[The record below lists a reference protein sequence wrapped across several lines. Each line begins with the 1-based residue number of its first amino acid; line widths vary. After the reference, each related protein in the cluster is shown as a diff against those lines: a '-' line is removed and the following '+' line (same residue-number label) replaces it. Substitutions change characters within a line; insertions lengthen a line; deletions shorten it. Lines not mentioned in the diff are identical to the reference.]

1 MARTAVQRSIT
12 FDPSSRLTDFLGVGY
27 STTGVAV
34 APLTSL
40 SPIYPSRTILQ
51 LSLLKR
57 KVSARTQRAGDPDV
71 AVDELACMVVMFKKI
86 KNKNVPPGLTVET
99 LSSFFTDLF
108 TYQTSEEKQSFKTKT
123 AALLVN
129 PNYHVL
135 AITVPVF
142 DVQDP
147 SKLLTHFIVGA
158 ALFMFD
164 NKRGSFISCLGV
176 VDKGSPGVCM
186 LNGSYFVEPSTSN
199 LLSDTASFRNLGIGT
214 FLLSCLQVLG
224 SLAYTSPIVARSD
237 PFQLACHERG
247 QGQLATHHLYLQAR
261 LEMSSPYV
269 SYVKIGFT
277 NVPYESGRFRCT
289 NFRKDC
295 PIHADK
301 QSKAIEDGYH
311 TDDQFMRLLV
321 LKKWVANVY
330 PTDERRSTTVLPATD
345 VWNALGLPTHQYLS
359 CALVPPL
366 TSPAIQNC
374 TNAAYL
380 QLLKCSSNLSSQPY
394 KFPVQSEDLV
404 VVPYP
409 VDRTLPTQSRQSTST
424 QMISGIQI
432 PPRDIRRCLFPSLSV
447 QVGANKLDA
456 FNAMASS
463 LYSEVNVG
471 IHDDNSP
478 TVPEMALHLR
488 LNLAA
493 FYQRCA
499 SFPFTSDTMV
509 EWSILV
515 VEEYEYLVKTKTV
528 AQRGLLE
535 FHVLPSFVKD
545 RLQWKDNFTLL
556 AERLTDAPGGPNSPL
571 WFDMYALQMLF
582 SQHEHP
588 VFISPVYG
596 CLITKEQHD
605 FRAYPHVPS
614 FKSVQWF
621 PGLRDLDT
629 GKSPVS
635 FTVVPIL
642 ALDTATFAPISYT
655 GGKETHLGLCKN
667 LIEFDPASWVNV
679 KLLRGQPSLVVT
691 GGATEVPPAWLEDYC
706 ASKALCVHH
715 GADTPTTASDPQCP
729 GCGLAVHADCGY
741 YRRNTG
747 NKWEAVTCFMCF
759 KQNGEALPAI
769 TDHTQSKQKA
779 DKSKADKSKVKQK
792 PDRSSLKESA
802 KTKADASKA
811 DKHSKPKAK
820 ESEADKDDPRRVGP
834 SDFTRGQRPSG
845 FLFC

>member
-34 APLTSL
+34 APLNSL
-40 SPIYPSRTILQ
+40 SPIYPSHTILQ

-71 AVDELACMVVMFKKI
+71 DTDELAFMVVMFKKI
-86 KNKNVPPGLTVET
+86 NNKNLPPGLSVEAF
-99 LSSFFTDLF
+99 SSFFTDLF
-108 TYQTSEEKQSFKTKT
+108 TYQTSGERHSFKTNI
-123 AALLVN
+123 ASLLVN

-135 AITVPVF
+135 VITVPVF

-164 NKRGSFISCLGV
+164 NKRGSYINCLGV
-176 VDKGSPGVCM
+176 VDKGTPGVCM
-186 LNGSYFVEPSTSN
+186 LNRFYFVEPSTSN
-199 LLSDTASFRNLGIGT
+199 LLSDTARFRTLGIGT

-224 SLAYTSPIVARSD
+224 SLAYKSPIVARSD

-247 QGQLATHHLYLQAR
+247 HGQLATHHLYLQAR
-261 LEMSSPYV
+261 LEMGSPYV
-269 SYVKIGFT
+269 SYVQIGFT
-277 NVPYESGRFRCT
+277 NVPFEKGRFRCT

-301 QSKAIEDGYH
+301 QSKAIEDGYY

-321 LKKWVANVY
+321 LKKWLSNVY
-330 PTDERRSTTVLPATD
+330 PTDEPRSTTVLPAF
-345 VWNALGLPTHQYLS
+345 GLPTHQYLS
-359 CALVPPL
+359 SALVPPL

-380 QLLKCSSNLSSQPY
+380 QLLKCSSNLRPKPY
-394 KFPVQSEDLV
+394 KFPVQLEGLE

-432 PPRDIRRCLFPSLSV
+432 PPRDIRRCLFPSLTV

-493 FYQRCA
+493 FYHRCA
-499 SFPFTSDTMV
+499 RFPFMSDTMV

-515 VEEYEYLVKTKTV
+515 VEEYEYLVETKTV
-528 AQRGLLE
+528 AQMGLLE
-535 FHVLPSFVKD
+535 FHVLPSFLKD

-556 AERLTDAPGGPNSPL
+556 GRRLTSAPGGPKPPL
-571 WFDMYALQMLF
+571 WFDMHALQMLF

-588 VFISPVYG
+588 VFISTG
-596 CLITKEQHD
+596 CQVL
-605 FRAYPHVPS
+605 S
-614 FKSVQWF
+614 
-621 PGLRDLDT
+621 
-629 GKSPVS
+629 
-635 FTVVPIL
+635 
-642 ALDTATFAPISYT
+642 
-655 GGKETHLGLCKN
+655 
-667 LIEFDPASWVNV
+667 
-679 KLLRGQPSLVVT
+679 KL
-691 GGATEVPPAWLEDYC
+691 E
-706 ASKALCVHH
+706 
-715 GADTPTTASDPQCP
+715 
-729 GCGLAVHADCGY
+729 
-741 YRRNTG
+741 
-747 NKWEAVTCFMCF
+747 
-759 KQNGEALPAI
+759 
-769 TDHTQSKQKA
+769 
-779 DKSKADKSKVKQK
+779 
-792 PDRSSLKESA
+792 
-802 KTKADASKA
+802 
-811 DKHSKPKAK
+811 
-820 ESEADKDDPRRVGP
+820 
-834 SDFTRGQRPSG
+834 
-845 FLFC
+845 